1 MTEPTR
7 SSSYRFGT
15 FELQPNERRLLAGG
29 EPVVLGPR
37 AFDLLIAL
45 VERPGQLVTKVELL
59 DCVWPKLV
67 VEENNL
73 QVQVSALRK
82 ILGQEAIA
90 TIPGRGYRFTV
101 TLTGSNAA
109 GSSLVSSLDQN
120 VPSIAVLP
128 FVNMSDDAA
137 NEYFADGGA
146 EAQRGGDPR
155 RQRTQGRQTRAD
167 HRAARPGGH
176 RLASVVGDIRP
187 GAGGH
192 LRGAGRNRAVGGE
205 RAAIGALGREG
216 GFASKR
222 RGEGGSAGRHQ
233 GAR

>member
-37 AFDLLIAL
+37 AFDLLVAL
-45 VERPGQLVTKVELL
+45 VERPGQLVTKEELL
-59 DCVWPKLV
+59 DCVWPNLV

-109 GSSLVSSLDQN
+109 GSSPTSFDQN

-137 NEYFADGGA
+137 NE
-146 EAQRGGDPR
+146 
-155 RQRTQGRQTRAD
+155 
-167 HRAARPGGH
+167 
-176 RLASVVGDIRP
+176 
-187 GAGGH
+187 
-192 LRGAGRNRAVGGE
+192 
-205 RAAIGALGREG
+205 
-216 GFASKR
+216 
-222 RGEGGSAGRHQ
+222 
-233 GAR
+233 